1 MQILSMKKIIFT
13 LSCIFLISFYNR
25 AFSQV
30 IYVDGYSEARK
41 FVGQEEKFSF
51 FRDWTFQA
59 EFTSGIGEYVR
70 YFPVELKNLKT
81 NEKINALQL
90 DMFIKEDKTTSL
102 RRKLNADLKPG
113 ELKSTA
119 YLSLEEVDA
128 FIVFL
133 EKNVIPNIDIK
144 LSKKST
150 EFVFKTKEMVFKY
163 EIIEKQKRV
172 IISIPEIDPDTQ
184 KNEGSFL
191 YFWTERNTDD
201 LPQLVKT
208 LKTIR
213 TYKQ

>member
-51 FRDWTFQA
+51 FRDWAFQA

-102 RRKLNADLKPG
+102 KRKLNTDLKPG
-113 ELKSTA
+113 EVKSTA

>member
-1 MQILSMKKIIFT
+1 
-13 LSCIFLISFYNR
+13 
-25 AFSQV
+25 
-30 IYVDGYSEARK
+30 
-41 FVGQEEKFSF
+41 
-51 FRDWTFQA
+51 
-59 EFTSGIGEYVR
+59 
-70 YFPVELKNLKT
+70 
-81 NEKINALQL
+81 
-90 DMFIKEDKTTSL
+90 MFIKEDKTTSL
-102 RRKLNADLKPG
+102 KRKLNTDLKPG
-113 ELKSTA
+113 EVKSTA